1 MFFRVKKIYPQAG
14 NSEQKNHYS
23 KQYKPTE
30 VKR

>member
-1 MFFRVKKIYPQAG
+1 MFFRVKKIYPG